1 MDYQPT
7 LNAFPPIRAHATR
20 ETVTVH
26 IGAHRYERALADLGL
41 PRDCLTASPP
51 ALTSAERT
59 TLLQSVEAQVTAW
72 VREISRE
79 LRPCPQCGEVVT
91 GPVTK
96 RFCSPTCR
104 WTAKDAKRRQAGRAA
119 VGGDARR

>member
-1 MDYQPT
+1 MDYEPT
-7 LNAFPPIRAHATR
+7 LPAFPPIRANATR
-20 ETVTVH
+20 ETMTIH
-26 IGAHRYERALADLGL
+26 IGAHRYERALAGLGL
-41 PRDCLTASPP
+41 PVDLLTESPP

-59 TLLQSVEAQVTAW
+59 TLLESMEAQVTAW

-79 LRPCPQCGEVVT
+79 LRPCPRCGELVT

-104 WTAKDAKRRQAGRAA
+104 RAAQDGKRRHAERAA
-119 VGGDARR
+119 VGGSEMH